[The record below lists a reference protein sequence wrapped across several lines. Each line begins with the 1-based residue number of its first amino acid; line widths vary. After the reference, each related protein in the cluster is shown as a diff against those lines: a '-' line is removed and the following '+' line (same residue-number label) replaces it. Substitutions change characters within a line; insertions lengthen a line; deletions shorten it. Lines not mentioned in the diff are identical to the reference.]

1 MSNETFGATFETEKL
16 PPNDEIFYINGSKEN
31 LWQNYH
37 CLFLRLPGNT
47 RWLYCRTVL
56 EAT

>member
-16 PPNDEIFYINGSKEN
+16 PPNDEIFYINGSKVN
-31 LWQNYH
+31 LRQNYH

-47 RWLYCRTVL
+47 
-56 EAT
+56 

>member
-16 PPNDEIFYINGSKEN
+16 PPNDEIFYINGSKVY
-31 LWQNYH
+31 LRQNYH

-47 RWLYCRTVL
+47 RWLYCRTIL